1 MEVIGVKNKNRLR
14 QMLKICVVLLLFL
27 LCFHYAYQGRKAVT
41 IQTEVQSGILL
52 DAGHGGEDGGAV
64 SASGVKE
71 SEINLSIV
79 LRMEQLM
86 AFMGESPSLLRRE
99 DRSLHEPHAV
109 TLREKKVSDLKSRV
123 AMANAVPDA
132 VLISIHQNS
141 YPEPKYKGT
150 QVFFAPTPGS
160 EQLAQRVQ
168 QSVLQELQPYNKRA
182 EKQIPKEVYLMNHIN
197 NRAILIECGFLTNPE
212 EEQLLRTL
220 EYQKKM
226 ALAISCSIL
235 NSLR

>member
-1 MEVIGVKNKNRLR
+1 MKNKNRLR

-109 TLREKKVSDLKSRV
+109 TLRENRMKR
-123 AMANAVPDA
+123 
-132 VLISIHQNS
+132 
-141 YPEPKYKGT
+141 G
-150 QVFFAPTPGS
+150 
-160 EQLAQRVQ
+160 R
-168 QSVLQELQPYNKRA
+168 ELRDGKNTTDG
-182 EKQIPKEVYLMNHIN
+182 KE
-197 NRAILIECGFLTNPE
+197 
-212 EEQLLRTL
+212 
-220 EYQKKM
+220 
-226 ALAISCSIL
+226 
-235 NSLR
+235 

>member
-14 QMLKICVVLLLFL
+14 QMLKICIVLLFFG
-27 LCFHYAYQGRKAVT
+27 LCFHYAYRVREAVT
-41 IQTEVQSGILL
+41 IQNEVQSGILI

-86 AFMGESPSLLRRE
+86 AFIGESPSLLRRE

-168 QSVLQELQPYNKRA
+168 QSVLQELQPDNKRA

-212 EEQLLRTL
+212 EEQLLRTQ